1 MHSKLLEATKYHDC
15 KFNCLA
21 LKISDQDVF
30 VNWHDISHNYR
41 QKKNKVMKSN
51 LVSNQRIRFIYLN
64 GIDKSWKVFH
74 FGSSL
79 TKQFYFSKLTW
90 WLCTKTMCCSKRKHQ
105 SQVPHCEMGARCM
118 RITLSYYS
126 HCMYIQQ
133 LK

>member
-1 MHSKLLEATKYHDC
+1 
-15 KFNCLA
+15 
-21 LKISDQDVF
+21 
-30 VNWHDISHNYR
+30 
-41 QKKNKVMKSN
+41 MKSN

-126 HCMYIQQ
+126 HCMYVHPAVKVTFSSFLQELV
-133 LK
+133 LKKHKSVTLFPKGCQIATKYI